1 MAFENPVSQNLVYK
15 TPDKVAKIEI
25 FSASGKLL
33 KVTKESNTSVSDLP
47 KGIYIATVTFENGNN
62 ITKKLIKN

>member
-1 MAFENPVSQNLVYK
+1 M
-15 TPDKVAKIEI
+15 EI